1 MLGTLAFLGTNW
13 QWVIVVGLA
22 VASLAAVAWLFKNWK
37 PVLVAVGLLV
47 VYFGGQALWVDGY
60 NTHVAEEVARQTAAL
75 QARLDATN
83 AAAQADAMRA
93 QRASGR
99 IAELERKAAD
109 TPANDNECL
118 DEGAARRVGGI
129 R

>member
-1 MLGTLAFLGTNW
+1 MLGTLAFLGANW
-13 QWVIVVGLA
+13 LWVIVVVLA
-22 VASLAAVAWLFKNWK
+22 VAALGAVAWLFKNWK

-60 NTHVAEEVARQTAAL
+60 NTHVAEEVARQTASL

-93 QRASGR
+93 QQANDR
-99 IAELERKAAD
+99 IAELERQAAD
-109 TPANDNECL
+109 TPANNDKCL
-118 DEGAARRVGGI
+118 DESAAKRVGGI